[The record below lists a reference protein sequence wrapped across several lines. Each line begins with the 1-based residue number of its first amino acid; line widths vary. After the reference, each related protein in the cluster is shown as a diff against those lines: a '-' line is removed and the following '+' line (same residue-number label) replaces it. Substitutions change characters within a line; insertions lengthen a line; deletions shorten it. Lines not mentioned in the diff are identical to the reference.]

1 MPISSPTIPA
11 QAQLEWLVAG
21 NPQQAS
27 LHFEDS
33 FGAPTVAEYKAA
45 AEPRTCMQI
54 SIAETS
60 EFESTVAAGLMAP
73 VDPARDRTTELKMSS
88 DSAC

>member
-11 QAQLEWLVAG
+11 QAQPEWLVAG
-21 NPQQAS
+21 NPQQAW
-27 LHFEDS
+27 LHFQDS
-33 FGAPTVAEYKAA
+33 FGALTVAEYKAA

-73 VDPARDRTTELKMSS
+73 VDPALDRTTELKMSC

>member
-1 MPISSPTIPA
+1 M
-11 QAQLEWLVAG
+11 
-21 NPQQAS
+21 
-27 LHFEDS
+27 HFEDS

-60 EFESTVAAGLMAP
+60 EFESTVGAGLMAP
-73 VDPARDRTTELKMSS
+73 VDPALDRTTELKMSC